1 VIKVKRVFLIIIFFL
16 SIFVLIGFNKN
27 SIAITKSKEIVGEI
41 VSVDTNKNQLILKT
55 KKGDVI
61 FDLNEKSKISIR
73 KEPKNLSD
81 LKIGDKVKIYYIQM
95 EGKNIVE
102 RIIIKSSIKK

>member
-1 VIKVKRVFLIIIFFL
+1 VKRVFLIIIFFL

-73 KEPKNLSD
+73 KESKNLSD

>member
-1 VIKVKRVFLIIIFFL
+1 VKRVFLIIIVFL
-16 SIFVLIGFNKN
+16 SIFVLIDFNKN

-55 KKGDVI
+55 KKGDVV
-61 FDLNEKSKISIR
+61 FNLGEKSKISMG
-73 KEPKNLSD
+73 KEQNNLSD
-81 LKIGDKVKIYYIQM
+81 LKVGDKAKIYYIQI

-102 RIIIKSSIKK
+102 RIIIKSSIRK